1 MQEKDIAKLKFEKK
15 PEECEHN
22 NVVGVYDLGS
32 QDGYICLDCGARAQE
47 RSTLH
52 KKRG

>member
-15 PEECEHN
+15 PEECEHKL
-22 NVVGVYDLGS
+22 VVSVEELGA

-47 RSTLH
+47 RSTLQ